1 MASVSVMRYRI
12 ENISVPHLGGIA
24 HPGTPHDDSRE
35 LKGRRI
41 VHVLKVVDSGA
52 GSGTSLQVLT
62 EEDD

>member
-41 VHVLKVVDSGA
+41 VHVLKAVDSGA
-52 GSGTSLQVLT
+52 SEMSLQVLT
-62 EEDD
+62 EEED

>member
-1 MASVSVMRYRI
+1 MRYRI

-41 VHVLKVVDSGA
+41 VHVLKAVDSGA
-52 GSGTSLQVLT
+52 SEMSLQVLT
-62 EEDD
+62 EEED